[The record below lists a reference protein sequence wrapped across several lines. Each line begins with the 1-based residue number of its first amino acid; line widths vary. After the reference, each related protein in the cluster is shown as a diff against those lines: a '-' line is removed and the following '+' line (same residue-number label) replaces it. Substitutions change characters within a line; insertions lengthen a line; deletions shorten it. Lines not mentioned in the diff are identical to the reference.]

1 MSSGEHDL
9 PETVR
14 LLAHLRQLF
23 PKHRKTADGWRAAA
37 RLVADFRYAVRV
49 RSYPSRH
56 LEPSQVL
63 GSLPE
68 DTLTPTR
75 RQLLEALLDSED
87 RTLRLSDFQLR
98 STRQILSDLA
108 GQHSRGVVVGA
119 GTGSG
124 KTLAFYLPALSW
136 IGSLCDTTRWT
147 KAVAIYPRK
156 ELLKDQF
163 AQAYEEARRLEG
175 LLERPLSI
183 GAYYGDTPFDEGAV
197 PFRWSR
203 GRSGYICPFMACPQ
217 CRETL
222 EWTQADIS
230 ARRSRLTCISCGQV
244 LSDAEIVLTRRQMS
258 RTPPDVLFTTTEMLN
273 RKLADMWDR
282 HVFGVRVDRPPV
294 LMLLDEIHTYD
305 GVSGAQTAM
314 LIRRWKHA
322 VRAPVCFVGLSAT
335 LRDAGH
341 FFSQL
346 TGLGDDR
353 VTYVRPEPSETEHEG
368 SEYLLA
374 LRSDPGSGASVLS
387 TTIQT
392 AMLLSRCLDP
402 IGRRDEPGPSAGIYG
417 SKTFVFTDALDVLN
431 RLYFDIGDAEGVDSW
446 GRPVKDSLATLRDP
460 ANITSRSDAP
470 AGQSWDLPAAIGHPL
485 GSGSRLGI
493 GRTSSQDVGV
503 DREAEV
509 IVATASLEV
518 GFNDPGVGAVI
529 QHKAP
534 RGAAAFLQRKGR
546 AGRTRRMRP
555 WTVIVL
561 SDYGRD
567 REAYQAY
574 DLLFDPEL
582 PARSLPVR
590 NTYVLRVHAIQ
601 AFFEWVGLH
610 LGKGVKSSVRSDLSQ
625 PARHA
630 NQRTRQF
637 GIAELIESV
646 LSDPA
651 TRRDF
656 SRYVSRAL
664 GISERAVDEVLWS
677 PPRPV
682 LTSALPTLLRRIRS
696 NWSTADPSTIRE
708 GTDRYTRFTPLPDY
722 VPQSLFAPLDLPE
735 AAVEVP
741 PQTKNDDATEEL
753 MPVAQALR
761 EFAPGRVSRRFG
773 INNTY
778 NRHWLVHGEVS
789 EDPDQTVSIDEAY
802 EYEPLGDFLYKS
814 NEELRKITVLRPER
828 IRTEK
833 VPSKYLDSSHAR
845 LHWHTQIVTDG
856 SEGTAVDIP
865 GSHRFAALFNDT
877 TAFLHANRSPATV
890 RRFTR
895 FADAD
900 IRLRDGGSIS
910 TRFFFAHDNGDRVAV
925 GTFFPV
931 DAIRFRVAI
940 PDLAWV
946 LDPSIDPV
954 AHRAFR
960 SEFFHRSFLEDPV
973 LRGRAN
979 EFQLQWIHDALLA
992 TLLEVAESEGT
1003 GPEEAFTQLGQ
1014 PFDHRLL
1021 DTLATLLEHPSSP
1034 PQVDSD
1040 NQLTEGE
1047 PPSRVLDRL
1056 ADLLADEHFDG
1067 RIRRITPLL
1076 WASPTEEW
1084 LQRARSRFLSTVG
1097 NGTLAAFLSLC
1108 PEFPEDELTLD
1119 LDFQVAPDSIHQDG
1133 EIWISESTVGGAG
1146 FLERALGR
1154 VTEDP
1159 RRFFRLFETAL
1170 RPTDIE
1176 VIDAQI
1182 QIFLAARQEPD
1193 LAGRLEDYRRAAD
1206 HASHRIRLD
1215 SLLLELRRVGVSTSH
1230 RWSAPC

>member
-1 MSSGEHDL
+1 MAAGARRGRVVPSDREVRALIGDRLEQVIQLLDDLERREAALLSWGITSGGFSQVELQDRVAAVCDDVEEVDDL
-9 PETVR
+9 VEDLEFAGLLVRARDSGNMLWRTRSAETVR

-23 PKHRKTADGWRAAA
+23 PKHRKTEDGWLAAA
-37 RLVADFRYAVRV
+37 RLVADYRYAVRA

-75 RQLLEALLDSED
+75 RRLLEALLDSED
-87 RTLRLSDFQLR
+87 RRLRLSDFQLR

-108 GQHSRGVVVGA
+108 GQRSRGVVVGA

-136 IGSLCDTTRWT
+136 IGSLCDATRWT

-163 AQAYEEARRLEG
+163 AQTYEEARRLEG

-197 PFRWSR
+197 PLRWSR

-222 EWTQADIS
+222 EWTQTDLS

-244 LSDAEIVLTRRQMS
+244 LSDAKVVLTRQQMS

-282 HVFGVRVDRPPV
+282 HVFGVRADRPPV

-446 GRPVKDSLATLRDP
+446 GRQVKDSLATLRDP

-590 NTYVLRVHAIQ
+590 NTYVLRAHAIQ

-610 LGKGVKSSVRSDLSQ
+610 LGKVKSSVRADLSQ
-625 PARHA
+625 PTSHEGKR
-630 NQRTRQF
+630 RRQF
-637 GIAELIESV
+637 RIADLVESV

-651 TRRDF
+651 KRRDF
-656 SRYVSRAL
+656 SRYVARAL

-696 NWSTADPSTIRE
+696 NWSTAEPSRIRE
-708 GTDRYTRFTPLPDY
+708 RTDRYMRFVPLPDY
-722 VPQSLFAPLDLPE
+722 VPPSLFRPLGSSRGGRGG
-735 AAVEVP
+735 P
-741 PQTKNDDATEEL
+741 P
-753 MPVAQALR
+753 
-761 EFAPGRVSRRFG
+761 
-773 INNTY
+773 
-778 NRHWLVHGEVS
+778 
-789 EDPDQTVSIDEAY
+789 PDQ
-802 EYEPLGDFLYKS
+802 
-814 NEELRKITVLRPER
+814 ER
-828 IRTEK
+828 RRYGRADARRT
-833 VPSKYLDSSHAR
+833 
-845 LHWHTQIVTDG
+845 
-856 SEGTAVDIP
+856 GTARVRARPRI
-865 GSHRFAALFNDT
+865 
-877 TAFLHANRSPATV
+877 SP
-890 RRFTR
+890 F
-895 FADAD
+895 
-900 IRLRDGGSIS
+900 RDQQHVQS
-910 TRFFFAHDNGDRVAV
+910 
-925 GTFFPV
+925 
-931 DAIRFRVAI
+931 
-940 PDLAWV
+940 
-946 LDPSIDPV
+946 
-954 AHRAFR
+954 
-960 SEFFHRSFLEDPV
+960 
-973 LRGRAN
+973 
-979 EFQLQWIHDALLA
+979 
-992 TLLEVAESEGT
+992 
-1003 GPEEAFTQLGQ
+1003 
-1014 PFDHRLL
+1014 
-1021 DTLATLLEHPSSP
+1021 TLART
-1034 PQVDSD
+1034 
-1040 NQLTEGE
+1040 
-1047 PPSRVLDRL
+1047 R
-1056 ADLLADEHFDG
+1056 
-1067 RIRRITPLL
+1067 
-1076 WASPTEEW
+1076 
-1084 LQRARSRFLSTVG
+1084 
-1097 NGTLAAFLSLC
+1097 
-1108 PEFPEDELTLD
+1108 
-1119 LDFQVAPDSIHQDG
+1119 
-1133 EIWISESTVGGAG
+1133 
-1146 FLERALGR
+1146 
-1154 VTEDP
+1154 
-1159 RRFFRLFETAL
+1159 
-1170 RPTDIE
+1170 
-1176 VIDAQI
+1176 
-1182 QIFLAARQEPD
+1182 
-1193 LAGRLEDYRRAAD
+1193 
-1206 HASHRIRLD
+1206 
-1215 SLLLELRRVGVSTSH
+1215 
-1230 RWSAPC
+1230 

>member
-1 MSSGEHDL
+1 MAAGTGRGRIVPSDREVYTLIGNRLEQVIRLLDDLERREAALLSWGITSGGFSQVELLDRVAAVCDDVEEAEDL
-9 PETVR
+9 IEDLEFTGLLVRSRESGNVLWRTRSAETVR

-23 PKHRKTADGWRAAA
+23 PKHRKTADGWRASA
-37 RLVADFRYAVRV
+37 RLVADFRYAVRA
-49 RSYPSRH
+49 RTYPRRH
-56 LEPSQVL
+56 LEPDQVL
-63 GSLPE
+63 SSLPE
-68 DTLTPTR
+68 DTLIPTQR
-75 RQLLEALLDSED
+75 RLLKALLESEA
-87 RTLRLSDFQLR
+87 RRLRLSDFQLR

-108 GQHSRGVVVGA
+108 GQRSRGVVVGA

-136 IGSLCDTTRWT
+136 IGSLCDATRWT

-163 AQAYEEARRLEG
+163 AQTYEEARRLEG

-222 EWTQADIS
+222 EWTQADVS
-230 ARRSRLTCISCGQV
+230 AHRSRLTCISCGQV
-244 LSDAEIVLTRRQMS
+244 LSDAEVVLTRRQMS

-282 HVFGVRVDRPPV
+282 HVFGVQADRPPV

-460 ANITSRSDAP
+460 ASITSRSDAP

-503 DREAEV
+503 DREAEI

-518 GFNDPGVGAVI
+518 GFNDPGVGAVV

-601 AFFEWVGLH
+601 ALFEWVGLH
-610 LGKGVKSSVRSDLSQ
+610 LGKAKSSVRSDLSQ
-625 PARHA
+625 PTSDGKKRH
-630 NQRTRQF
+630 RQLR
-637 GIAELIESV
+637 IADLIESV
-646 LSDPA
+646 LSDPT

-664 GISERAVDEVLWS
+664 DISERAVDEVLWS

-682 LTSALPTLLRRIRS
+682 LTSALPTLLRR
-696 NWSTADPSTIRE
+696 DPFQLEHHRAESDSGRDRQARE
-708 GTDRYTRFTPLPDY
+708 IPAATR
-722 VPQSLFAPLDLPE
+722 
-735 AAVEVP
+735 
-741 PQTKNDDATEEL
+741 
-753 MPVAQALR
+753 LR
-761 EFAPGRVSRRFG
+761 TS
-773 INNTY
+773 
-778 NRHWLVHGEVS
+778 
-789 EDPDQTVSIDEAY
+789 
-802 EYEPLGDFLYKS
+802 EPL
-814 NEELRKITVLRPER
+814 RPIGPPR
-828 IRTEK
+828 
-833 VPSKYLDSSHAR
+833 
-845 LHWHTQIVTDG
+845 G
-856 SEGTAVDIP
+856 CG
-865 GSHRFAALFNDT
+865 
-877 TAFLHANRSPATV
+877 
-890 RRFTR
+890 
-895 FADAD
+895 
-900 IRLRDGGSIS
+900 GGSS
-910 TRFFFAHDNGDRVAV
+910 
-925 GTFFPV
+925 
-931 DAIRFRVAI
+931 
-940 PDLAWV
+940 PD
-946 LDPSIDPV
+946 
-954 AHRAFR
+954 
-960 SEFFHRSFLEDPV
+960 
-973 LRGRAN
+973 
-979 EFQLQWIHDALLA
+979 
-992 TLLEVAESEGT
+992 
-1003 GPEEAFTQLGQ
+1003 
-1014 PFDHRLL
+1014 
-1021 DTLATLLEHPSSP
+1021 
-1034 PQVDSD
+1034 
-1040 NQLTEGE
+1040 
-1047 PPSRVLDRL
+1047 
-1056 ADLLADEHFDG
+1056 
-1067 RIRRITPLL
+1067 
-1076 WASPTEEW
+1076 
-1084 LQRARSRFLSTVG
+1084 
-1097 NGTLAAFLSLC
+1097 
-1108 PEFPEDELTLD
+1108 
-1119 LDFQVAPDSIHQDG
+1119 
-1133 EIWISESTVGGAG
+1133 
-1146 FLERALGR
+1146 
-1154 VTEDP
+1154 
-1159 RRFFRLFETAL
+1159 
-1170 RPTDIE
+1170 
-1176 VIDAQI
+1176 
-1182 QIFLAARQEPD
+1182 
-1193 LAGRLEDYRRAAD
+1193 
-1206 HASHRIRLD
+1206 
-1215 SLLLELRRVGVSTSH
+1215 
-1230 RWSAPC
+1230 